1 MVYHSLGFYPRFFS
15 DVCGA
20 HLSLLSVFCILLSP
34 LIVFVQCL
42 PGLWILHSWLVF
54 GFCWRLLFKSNMN
67 HESVNGRYMS
77 CLFHEKIMECNLFPY
92 WNMINIQVR
101 LLKNKHIS
109 TILWRGSCWC
119 CNSFW
124 WFCTSWRSFFF
135 YRHVYLSTGTPSA
148 GKILWVILMPWM
160 YPSKYLPS
168 LSYVKVNGNT
178 LLNI

>member
-1 MVYHSLGFYPRFFS
+1 MSPPTSNWRGVTCFDTLLTWYSCKKCSHYDNNNCTYNILCDRWSQTYLKGHAMVYHSLGFYPRFFS

-42 PGLWILHSWLVF
+42 PGLGILHSWLVF

-67 HESVNGRYMS
+67 HESVNGQYMS

-119 CNSFW
+119 L
-124 WFCTSWRSFFF
+124 
-135 YRHVYLSTGTPSA
+135 YSTE
-148 GKILWVILMPWM
+148 
-160 YPSKYLPS
+160 
-168 LSYVKVNGNT
+168 N
-178 LLNI
+178 